1 MGLSLC
7 KSEES
12 EELDS
17 KDVVKMNTP
26 ASSKQVSF
34 VQGNKE
40 SAAED
45 EADDEDPPVLRM
57 GFRRE
62 KAFSEA
68 PVVQKKTK
76 KGKNF

>member
-12 EELDS
+12 EELYN
-17 KDVVKMNTP
+17 KDVVKKDTP

-34 VQGNKE
+34 VQDKKE

-45 EADDEDPPVLRM
+45 EADDGDPPVLRM
-57 GFRRE
+57 GFRRK

-68 PVVQKKTK
+68 PMVQEKTK